1 MFNLKLFFIMSKVG
15 YALVQRR
22 NPAKKDAPK
31 LFYAAAQKSGEI
43 SFKEIKESI
52 AHSTTATAGDVSL
65 VLESLLR
72 VIKDHLKQGHSI
84 LLDEFGIFR
93 LSFSSK
99 GVNTMKEFTTDLIRN
114 IRILFRPCKELK
126 AIKDTLMFEEK
137 STRKEQIAI
146 LKAKKEGKTI
156 DTGGGTTPVTP
167 GKDNTGS
174 TDLNPA
180 DPEKKDETPG
190 K

>member
-1 MFNLKLFFIMSKVG
+1 MSKIG

-22 NPAKKDAPK
+22 NPSKKDAPK
-31 LFYAAAQKSGEI
+31 LFYAASQKSGDV
-43 SFKEIKESI
+43 SFKEIKDSI

-65 VLESLLR
+65 VIESLLK
-72 VIKDHLKQGHSI
+72 VIKEHLKQGHSI

-99 GVNTMKEFTTDLIRN
+99 GVATAKEFSTDLIRN
-114 IRILFRPCKELK
+114 VRVLFRPCKELK
-126 AIKDTLMFEEK
+126 AIKDMLMFEQRTSK
-137 STRKEQIAI
+137 KEQDAL
-146 LKAKKEGKTI
+146 LKAKKEGKII
-156 DTGGGTTPVTP
+156 DMGGGTTPVTP
-167 GKDNTGS
+167 VTPGKTDTGKDNTGS
-174 TDLNPA
+174 GDLNPA